1 MKFIFIHQNF
11 PAQYVHLAPKL
22 VSLGHHC
29 IAIGNNHIK
38 ESKSIT
44 TIKYSIN
51 SSKKYSSA
59 NLHPWTIDIQ
69 TKFLRAEA
77 VAKKLLK
84 IKKQGFIP
92 DLIIGHSGWG
102 ELIAVKDIFPNTPV
116 LNHFEFIYQISGAD
130 TNFDKEFSQKDWF
143 EDVKIRIKRYSHLMT
158 LHDMDHAITPTKWQ
172 ASTAPEIYS
181 KKISIIHEGIDTNK
195 IRPNKDAFLY
205 LKKADLRFTS
215 KDQIITY
222 VARNLEPYRGFHVF
236 MRMLPILQQ
245 LNPNCHVII
254 VGGDSVSY
262 GNPPSNCST
271 WRTKLLEELQ
281 GKLDLSKI
289 HFVGYV
295 PHKTL
300 HNLFQVS
307 SCHVYLTYPF
317 ILSWSLLEAMSCE
330 AIVVASDTDPL
341 KEVIVDNKNGFLVDF
356 FDYSALAK
364 KISKILDSKDE
375 YEFIKKNARR
385 TIIEN
390 YDLHNICLPKQ
401 LKLITNLLG
410 KRNLQISK

>member
-29 IAIGNNHIK
+29 IAIGSRHIK

-51 SSKKYSSA
+51 LPEERGYK
-59 NLHPWTIDIQ
+59 NLHPWILDINS
-69 TKFLRAEA
+69 KCLRAEA

-116 LNHFEFIYQISGAD
+116 LNYFEFIYQINGAD
-130 TNFDKEFSQKDWF
+130 TNFDAEFLQKDWF
-143 EDVKIRIKRYSHLMT
+143 EDVKIRIKRYPPLMT
-158 LHDMDHAITPTKWQ
+158 LHDMDHAIAPTKWQ

-195 IRPNKDAFLY
+195 IKANKDAFLY
-205 LKKADLRFTS
+205 LKKADLKFTS
-215 KDQIITY
+215 KDKIITY
-222 VARNLEPYRGFHVF
+222 VARNLEPYRGFHIF

-262 GNPPSNCST
+262 GNPPSTGST
-271 WRTKLLEELQ
+271 WRSQLLEELH
-281 GKLDLSKI
+281 GNLDLSKI

-295 PHKTL
+295 PHQTL

-307 SCHVYLTYPF
+307 SCHIYLTYPF

-330 AIVVASDTDPL
+330 AIVVGSDTEPL
-341 KEVIVDNKNGFLVDF
+341 REVIVDNENGFLIDF
-356 FDYSALAK
+356 FDYTALAY
-364 KISKILDSKDE
+364 KISEILKNKDE

-390 YDLHNICLPKQ
+390 YDLQNICLPKQ
-401 LKLITNLLG
+401 LKLITSLIKNKKL
-410 KRNLQISK
+410 IT